1 VPEPTNDEPTDDEPT
16 DDEPIDDEPGTDTPD
31 ADEPTDGET
40 AAEPTTDETAVEE
53 PAEEPT
59 EEPAAKE
66 RVPAQS
72 RKDVA
77 AAERRN
83 RRPLVLTIVAGVVL
97 LGLVAGL
104 ILALVGG
111 DDGDDEAAPATTAGE
126 TDGEGDDGAD
136 VLVPGPPCDEALA
149 VDDRS
154 VTCEEL
160 DAQILAW
167 GTATQLPADDPA
179 LAADAAAQWASWW
192 VRFTALQAWAEDTGI
207 ETTDADAEAATQ
219 LIEESFPGTP
229 VEGNPALEQ
238 LVVWQ
243 TLVERISTDEDLR
256 AAALEANP
264 GIAGP
269 LLCSRHI
276 LLETEDEATE
286 VLALLE
292 DGGDFAELASE
303 RSTDP
308 SAATNGGDLGCQPE
322 GTFVP
327 EFEEAAFA
335 AQAGDVVGPV
345 ETQFGFHIIEVLS
358 LEDTPEE
365 AVQEQLTQIV
375 QGDLVQGTSPV
386 YAEVFTDRTVTVEA
400 RFGTWDETV
409 LVVVPAG
416 ADLPE

>member
-1 VPEPTNDEPTDDEPT
+1 MPEPTNDEPTDDEPT
-16 DDEPIDDEPGTDTPD
+16 DDEPTD
-31 ADEPTDGET
+31 DEPTDD
-40 AAEPTTDETAVEE
+40 EPVEE
-53 PAEEPT
+53 PASDEPTAEEPVA
-59 EEPAAKE
+59 EKQA
-66 RVPAQS
+66 PAQS

-77 AAERRN
+77 AAARRS
-83 RRPLVLTIVAGVVL
+83 RRPLAVTIVAGVVL

-111 DDGDDEAAPATTAGE
+111 DDGDDEAAPATTTGE
-126 TDGEGDDGAD
+126 TDGEGDGAG
-136 VLVPGPPCDEALA
+136 VLEPGPPCDEALA

-160 DAQILAW
+160 DAQIAAW

-192 VRFTALQAWAEDTGI
+192 VRFTALEAWAEDTGI
-207 ETTDADAEAATQ
+207 ETTDADVEAATQ

-243 TLVERISTDEDLR
+243 TLVERVSTDEDLR

-292 DGGDFAELASE
+292 DGGDFAELATE

-335 AQAGDVVGPV
+335 AQAGDIVGPV
-345 ETQFGFHIIEVLS
+345 ETQFGFHVIEVLS

-365 AVQEQLTQIV
+365 TVQEQLTQIV

-409 LVVVPAG
+409 FVVVPAG
-416 ADLPE
+416 STLPE

>member
-1 VPEPTNDEPTDDEPT
+1 MPEPTNDEPTNDEPTDDEPT
-16 DDEPIDDEPGTDTPD
+16 DDEPTNDEPT
-31 ADEPTDGET
+31 ADEPTDD
-40 AAEPTTDETAVEE
+40 EPTADEPTGAVEDE
-53 PAEEPT
+53 PTDEPT
-59 EEPAAKE
+59 EEPAAEE

-83 RRPLVLTIVAGVVL
+83 RRPLVVTIVAGIVL

-111 DDGDDEAAPATTAGE
+111 DDGGDEAAPATTTGE
-126 TDGEGDDGAD
+126 TDGEGDGAD

-160 DAQILAW
+160 DAQIAAW
-167 GTATQLPADDPA
+167 GTATQLPAGDPA
-179 LAADAAAQWASWW
+179 VVADATAQWASWW
-192 VRFTALQAWAEDTGI
+192 VRFTALEAWAEDTGI
-207 ETTDADAEAATQ
+207 ETTDADLAAATQ

-229 VEGNPALEQ
+229 VEGNAALEQ

-292 DGGDFAELASE
+292 GGGDFAALATE

-335 AQAGDVVGPV
+335 AQAGDIVGPV

-358 LEDTPEE
+358 LDATPDE

-386 YAEVFTDRTVTVEA
+386 YPEVFTDRSVTVEA

-409 LVVVPAG
+409 FVVIPAG
-416 ADLPE
+416 ADLAE

>member
-1 VPEPTNDEPTDDEPT
+1 MPEPTNDEPTNDEPTNDEPTDDEPT
-16 DDEPIDDEPGTDTPD
+16 DDER
-31 ADEPTDGET
+31 
-40 AAEPTTDETAVEE
+40 TTEDETDVEE
-53 PAEEPT
+53 PVAEKRT
-59 EEPAAKE
+59 
-66 RVPAQS
+66 PAQS

-77 AAERRN
+77 TAARRS
-83 RRPLVLTIVAGVVL
+83 RRPLVVTIVAGVVL

-111 DDGDDEAAPATTAGE
+111 DDGDDDEAAPATTTGE
-126 TDGEGDDGAD
+126 TDGEADGGTDGDGDDAA
-136 VLVPGPPCDEALA
+136 VIEPGPPCEEALV

-154 VTCEEL
+154 ITCEEL
-160 DAQILAW
+160 DAQIAAW
-167 GTATQLPADDPA
+167 GTATQLPADPA

-192 VRFTALQAWAEDTGI
+192 VRFTGLEVWAEETGV
-207 ETTDADAEAATQ
+207 ETTDADVEAATQ

-243 TLVERISTDEDLR
+243 TLVERVSTDEDLR

-286 VLALLE
+286 ILGLLE
-292 DGGDFAELASE
+292 GGGDFAALATE

-335 AQAGDVVGPV
+335 AQAGDIVGPV
-345 ETQFGFHIIEVLS
+345 ETQFGFHVIEVLS
-358 LEDTPEE
+358 LEDTPDET
-365 AVQEQLTQIV
+365 VQEQLTQIV

-386 YAEVFTDRTVTVEA
+386 YPEVFADRTVVVEA
-400 RFGTWDETV
+400 RFGTWDDTV
-409 LVVVPAG
+409 FVVVPVG
-416 ADLPE
+416 AELPE